1 MDDWY
6 IDSNNGL
13 FNDSFYQVADK
24 NVKRPYPLSYFYV
37 DGNRLTAGLIP
48 DDQAAEGRPSVQWYI
63 DENLGLTCGL
73 IPEPYIPKYGAF
85 MNAVNLQ
92 TVYIPRTC
100 KKIGAFSFRNTALK
114 KVYIAADCEYSST
127 SFPDDCEVMFYGGGG
142 DYGQVYDSE
151 DYACIDADG
160 ALCYIKE

>member
-1 MDDWY
+1 MEEY
-6 IDSNNGL
+6 
-13 FNDSFYQVADK
+13 
-24 NVKRPYPLSYFYV
+24 
-37 DGNRLTAGLIP
+37 T
-48 DDQAAEGRPSVQWYI
+48 WYI
-63 DENLGLTCGL
+63 DENGIISNTEF
-73 IPEPYIPKYGAF
+73 IEMPEKYMSKPYPMALWRIEPTINNGFPFNELMPDMVPTGAF